1 MTILSL
7 SLNQNPITPQ
17 DISTDLVELGYTRTD
32 IVMEKGEFC
41 IRGSIIDI
49 FPVNHSHPIR
59 IEIDLNIIDRM
70 TSFDAN
76 TQRSLSKL
84 STTHIKK
91 FTADTKTAFPEFKP
105 TDLPPIITE
114 FKENQY
120 VVHEN
125 FGIGQFKGL
134 IRLIQNGYEGEYMF
148 IQYKGQDKVYVPIN
162 QIGLVHHYS
171 SEDGQPKLNS
181 LNDGVWKR
189 TKDRAQRAV
198 IMMVEE
204 IYQLS
209 KERLQKIGFEH
220 KEDTEAQIEFENE
233 FPFALTSDQLKA
245 VQDIKKDMESPYP
258 MDRLLCGD
266 VGFGKTEV
274 LLRAAFKAV
283 ENEKQVAILVPTTI
297 LADQHFK
304 TFKKRFSNFPYR
316 IELLSR
322 FVDEDRQKKVIQDT
336 KKHRVDI
343 IIGTHRII
351 QEDIQF
357 ADLGLL
363 VIDEEHRFGVAHKE
377 RLKQLTPNV
386 DMITVSATPIP
397 RTLYTALT
405 GGRHISSIQTPP
417 FKRKPIITYVTEYS
431 DAILKEAISYEIN
444 RKGKVFYLHNA
455 VQTIYQKYHQLQA
468 LFPELTI
475 TVVHGQM
482 SKVQLKKSM
491 DTFLSAEGQLLL
503 CTTIIENGLDIP
515 EANTIIIENAQDLG
529 LSQIHQLRGRV
540 GRTEI
545 QGYAYM
551 LIPPHLS
558 ISEDAMK
565 RVKAIKEYTALGAGY
580 KLAMKDLEIRGAG
593 TLLGNA
599 QSGHMTAVGFEM
611 YCQLLEDAVQLAK
624 DGKIKRQIPILREEF
639 SAIPEDYIESPQQ
652 RLAIYQRLSKIKHY
666 SQLTDIETELKDRYG
681 DLPKT
686 VMAIL
691 DTIERSL

>member
-1 MTILSL
+1 MTTVTF
-7 SLNQNPITPQ
+7 SLNQSPITPQ
-17 DISTDLVELGYTRTD
+17 DISTILVKLGYTRTD

-41 IRGSIIDI
+41 IRGSIIDS

-84 STTHIKK
+84 STTTITK

-105 TDLPPIITE
+105 TDLPPIISE

-134 IRLIQNGYEGEYMF
+134 VRLIQNGYEGEYVF
-148 IQYKGQDKVYVPIN
+148 IQYKGQDKVYVPITHL
-162 QIGLVHHYS
+162 GLLHHYS
-171 SEDGQPKLNS
+171 SEDGHPKLNG

-189 TKDRAQRAV
+189 TKERAQRAV

-220 KEDTEAQIEFENE
+220 KEDTEAQIEFEND

-304 TFKKRFSNFPYR
+304 TFQKRFSNFPYR

-322 FVDEDRQKKVIQDT
+322 FVDEDRQKKVIEDT

-351 QEDIQF
+351 QEDIKF

-431 DAILKEAISYEIN
+431 DSILKEAISDEIK

-468 LFPELTI
+468 LFPDLTI

-482 SKVQLKKSM
+482 SKGQLKKSM

-540 GRTEI
+540 GRTDL

-551 LIPPHLS
+551 LIPPNLS

-565 RVKAIKEYTALGAGY
+565 RVKAVKEYTALGAGY

-611 YCQLLEDAVQLAK
+611 YCQLLEDAVQLAQ

-639 SAIPEDYIESPQQ
+639 SAIPEDYIENPQQ
-652 RLAIYQRLSKIKHY
+652 RLAIYQRLSKIKHF

-686 VMAIL
+686 VIAIL